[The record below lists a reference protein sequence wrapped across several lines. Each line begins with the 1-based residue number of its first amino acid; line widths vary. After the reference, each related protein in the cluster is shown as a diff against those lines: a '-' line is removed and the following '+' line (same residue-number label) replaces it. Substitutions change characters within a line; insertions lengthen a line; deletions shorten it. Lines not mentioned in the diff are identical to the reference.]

1 MKKRASE
8 HVRLDL
14 IMLTLTFGIQTL
26 IQIIL
31 SLNDL
36 LASNVVYAES
46 IFTDIASIAVNMLEI
61 SAMTAGLSIICVT
74 RFMGKKKFPY
84 SAIYAGSVLYRRLL
98 ALLTTLL
105 FYESISVDDI
115 WFSVSAFIL
124 DITMLTIA
132 IVIFDIFA
140 KKFRRKAV
148 SHKKS
153 SALFDEDATDINY
166 TSVYPFKKIYGK
178 GNTLQ
183 SALLSIGI
191 MLSAVKIISR
201 SIDILN
207 MLINRY
213 TPENLLY
220 VILSYVT
227 DIMIV
232 ALSYA
237 ISCYLLSVIY
247 GQNEKRVAMRTLFE
261 KD

>member
-1 MKKRASE
+1 MKNKASK

-14 IMLTLTFGIQTL
+14 IMFALTFGIQTL

-31 SLNDL
+31 PLNDI
-36 LASNVVYAES
+36 LASNVEYAES
-46 IFTDIASIAVNMLEI
+46 IFTDIASIAVNMLDI
-61 SAMTAGLSIICVT
+61 AAMTVGLSIICVT
-74 RFMGKKKFPY
+74 RFMGKKKLPY

-105 FYESISVDDI
+105 FYGSIAVDDI
-115 WFSVSAFIL
+115 WFSISAFIL

-140 KKFRRKAV
+140 KKFRRRAV
-148 SHKKS
+148 SQKTGS
-153 SALFDEDATDINY
+153 TLFDEDTSKINY
-166 TSVYPFKKIYGK
+166 SSVYPFKKIYGK

-207 MLINRY
+207 MLINGY

-247 GQNEKRVAMRTLFE
+247 GQNEKRAAMRALFE